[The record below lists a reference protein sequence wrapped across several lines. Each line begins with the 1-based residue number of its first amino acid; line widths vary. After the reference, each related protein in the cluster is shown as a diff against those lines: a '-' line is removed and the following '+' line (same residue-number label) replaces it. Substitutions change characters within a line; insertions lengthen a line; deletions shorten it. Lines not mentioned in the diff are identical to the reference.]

1 MLIYCLLNIWILVQW
16 PDRAWP
22 SMAVLALRGKAA
34 GRGLLSPYRREESGQ
49 RRKPQRWSAA
59 HLILGVIEATGQ
71 LPSLLRLQ
79 ILLLWTILC
88 AAFLW
93 SSELGE
99 VICLQVVACLR
110 LGQEGQSHEAWE
122 TVWRVGVLRFPLHLE
137 KQLILGGQR
146 TEHWSLL

>member
-1 MLIYCLLNIWILVQW
+1 
-16 PDRAWP
+16 
-22 SMAVLALRGKAA
+22 MAVLALRGKAA
-34 GRGLLSPYRREESGQ
+34 GRGLLSPYRKEESGQ

-122 TVWRVGVLRFPLHLE
+122 TVWRVWGPEVPFALREATYTRGTKDGTLESPL
-137 KQLILGGQR
+137 
-146 TEHWSLL
+146 T